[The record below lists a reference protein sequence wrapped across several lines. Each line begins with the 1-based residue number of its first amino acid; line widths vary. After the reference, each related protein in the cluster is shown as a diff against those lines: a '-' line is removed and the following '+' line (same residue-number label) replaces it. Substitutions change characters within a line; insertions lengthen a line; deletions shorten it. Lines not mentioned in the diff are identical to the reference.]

1 MDTTQELIITGTE
14 ARELIGWVV
23 TYVRP
28 GYAWSEVQVLEKRLS
43 GCNHGCKLYVR
54 EDSEGELI
62 FQLTHSAVYGCP
74 LGRDLDAR
82 SVPVKVDPSTS
93 V

>member
-23 TYVRP
+23 TYVKP
-28 GYAWSEVQVLEKRLS
+28 GYGWAEVQVLDRRLS
-43 GCNHGCKLYVR
+43 RCDHGCKLHVR
-54 EDSEGELI
+54 ENSEGELI